1 MTDAV
6 GAFEGA
12 RCLVTGGARGIGRAL
27 AAELL
32 ARGAAGVLL
41 IDRDAEAL
49 AEAAAALGPKAR
61 AFACDLTDPAA
72 PATAVAAAVEGG
84 GGLDL
89 VCSNAGVLVEDPDFD
104 DAASAPD
111 EAWALSWDLNVLA
124 HVRLARAALPA
135 FRTAGG
141 GRFLMTVS
149 AAGLLTM
156 IGHAPYAATKAAAL
170 AFAQNLAITHGD
182 EGVQVAA
189 LCPQAVTTDMLQA
202 TRRPEAAMAS
212 AALGAQETAAAALDG
227 LAAGRFLILPHPEV
241 AAYARRRAED
251 MDRWIGGMRKLRRG
265 LAAS

>member
-1 MTDAV
+1 MTGSPFD
-6 GAFEGA
+6 GA
-12 RCLVTGGARGIGRAL
+12 RCLVTGAGRGIGRAL
-27 AAELL
+27 ADELL

-41 IDRDAEAL
+41 IDRDETAL
-49 AEAAAALGPKAR
+49 AEAAAALDGRAR
-61 AFACDLTDPAA
+61 VFACDLTEPSAPGSAVDAA
-72 PATAVAAAVEGG
+72 IEAF

-89 VCSNAGVLVEDPDFD
+89 VCSNAGVLVEDPDFAN
-104 DAASAPD
+104 AASAD
-111 EAWALSWDLNVLA
+111 DALWALSWDLNVMA

-135 FRTAGG
+135 FRAAGG

-170 AFAQNLAITHGD
+170 AFAQNLAITHAD

-212 AALGAQETAAAALDG
+212 AALGAQETADAALDG
-227 LAAGRFLILPHPEV
+227 LAVGRFLILPHPEV
-241 AAYARRRAED
+241 ADYARRRAED

-265 LAAS
+265 LAEGG